1 MTHKEFFAWLEGFM
15 SERHWTMYREREIK
29 MILEKMKEVK
39 DVDPFFSNPRT
50 IIPHKFEPIPVPH
63 NPFKEDGY
71 DDLGSPPK
79 IVM

>member
-1 MTHKEFFAWLEGFM
+1 MTYKEFYIWLEGYLHGK
-15 SERHWTMYREREIK
+15 SEDD
-29 MILEKMKEVK
+29 ILPIIEKMKEVK
-39 DVDPFFSNPRT
+39 DNDPFFPHPRT

-71 DDLGSPPK
+71 DDLGSAPK

>member
-1 MTHKEFFAWLEGFM
+1 MTHKEFFAWVEGYL
-15 SERHWTMYREREIK
+15 HGRENGEFVDPKPIIK
-29 MILEKMKEVK
+29 KMKEVK
-39 DVDPFFSNPRT
+39 DVDPFFTNPRT